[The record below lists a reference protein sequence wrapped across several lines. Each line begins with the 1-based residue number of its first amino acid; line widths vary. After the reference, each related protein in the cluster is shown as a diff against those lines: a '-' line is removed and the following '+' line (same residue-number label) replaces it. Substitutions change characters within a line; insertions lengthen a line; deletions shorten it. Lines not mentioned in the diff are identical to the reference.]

1 MPRVLTSRVRL
12 GVGRRETAVNRQ
24 GISDRSLV
32 IGVMGLGYVGL
43 PLCHTFHK
51 VGYSV
56 IGFDTDRS
64 KITALEVR
72 NASDGS
78 VSVSTSPAFTMRA
91 GKGAL
96 PEAHRPRTSGA
107 ARVAPLLRLRV

>member
-12 GVGRRETAVNRQ
+12 GVGRRDTALNRQ

-78 VSVSTSPAFTMRA
+78 VSVELTCVYYARRKGSPT
-91 GKGAL
+91 
-96 PEAHRPRTSGA
+96 
-107 ARVAPLLRLRV
+107 